1 MTKKEITNFDTIRKE
16 KLIENIRQCSSIYNN
31 CDYLLD
37 HNDCDD
43 LIEYIYNLQHQL
55 KIRDKTIKEII
66 DFITKKYYEKNTIPI
81 ENIVESDDPLIKIFR
96 ILLKMMEKEK
106 NE

>member
-1 MTKKEITNFDTIRKE
+1 MTKEEITNFDTIRKE
-16 KLIENIRQCSSIYNN
+16 KLIENIRQCSSIHNR

-55 KIRDKTIKEII
+55 EKNQKIVGEIKEYINGHTHYYDDGEYSGYECEI
-66 DFITKKYYEKNTIPI
+66 DG
-81 ENIVESDDPLIKIFR
+81 L
-96 ILLKMMEKEK
+96 ILLEILERGK
-106 NE
+106 NEEQ